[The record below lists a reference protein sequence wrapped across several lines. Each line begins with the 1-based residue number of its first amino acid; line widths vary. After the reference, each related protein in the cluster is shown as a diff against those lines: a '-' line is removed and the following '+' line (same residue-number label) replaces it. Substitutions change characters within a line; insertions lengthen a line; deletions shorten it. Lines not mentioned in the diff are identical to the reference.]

1 MRSPL
6 PLISGHLARITV
18 ASLVAAGIPSGI
30 EAQGI
35 EAQGTVD
42 PLLPAGRFRL
52 EINALFQFA
61 DRRFGER
68 FEGGALV
75 REEELLGFDFSDDE
89 VGTRVFPTLEALEA
103 GLETATGSPVAPLV
117 LGAAEMVMTQ
127 DAVWVPIRVD
137 LGVFDWLTVG
147 GLAPLSRRRTELAMS
162 FREDGANVGLTP
174 TELTG
179 TFLGDLRTAESDLT
193 ARIQLLCSAGPA
205 SPECTT
211 ASDLLTESQEFEQAI
226 RGAYSSHGVFPLDGS
241 LTGVALQSR
250 LSTLLAAYQSAG
262 VTSFPTAIPLA
273 TAVLSEADYLS
284 LVTTPAY
291 GVGGFPVESWLSRWV
306 FGDVELYANARLLAS
321 GRSRDDAESAPRI
334 SYLLGVGAL
343 VRLGTGQ
350 TDHPDNFFDT
360 GSGDG
365 QTDLEASVFGS
376 LSGGRWTVHGDARYG
391 IQHSTLVL
399 RRVASPDRAFPGEST
414 RQIVRWTPGKY
425 WQVRLAPRFRI
436 NDELAL
442 TLDLRRYS
450 KASDAYEPGPAG
462 STAGLDPEILELETG
477 RTIFEAG
484 GGVVFSTVQS
494 GRPMEARFTYRRAVS
509 GSGGR
514 TPKIFHLEF
523 GLRIFGSLWN

>member
-6 PLISGHLARITV
+6 PLISGHFARITV

-35 EAQGTVD
+35 VD
-42 PLLPAGRFRL
+42 PLLAAGRFRL

-61 DRRFGER
+61 DHRFGER
-68 FEGGALV
+68 LEGGALV
-75 REEELLGFDFSDDE
+75 REEELLGFDFSDDA

-103 GLETATGSPVAPLV
+103 SLATATGGPVAPSV

-127 DAVWVPIRVD
+127 NAVWVPIRVD
-137 LGVFDWLTVG
+137 LGVSDWLTIG
-147 GLAPLSRRRTELAMS
+147 GLAPLSRRRTELAVS
-162 FREDGANVGLTP
+162 YREDGATVGLTP
-174 TELTG
+174 TELAG
-179 TFLGDLRTAESDLT
+179 TFLGDIRNAESDLT
-193 ARIQLLCSAGPA
+193 ARIQLLCSAAPA

-241 LTGVALQSR
+241 VTGVALQSR

-262 VTSFPTAIPLA
+262 VTSFPTDIPLA
-273 TAVLSEADYLS
+273 TTLLTETGYLN

-291 GVGGFPVESWLSRWV
+291 GVAGFPVGSWMSRWV
-306 FGDVELYANARLLAS
+306 VGDVELYANARLLAS
-321 GRSRDDAESAPRI
+321 GRSRDGDGPVPGI
-334 SYLLGVGAL
+334 SYLLGAGAL
-343 VRLGTGQ
+343 VRIGTGQ
-350 TDHPDNFFDT
+350 TDHPDNFFDN

-376 LSGGRWTVHGDARYG
+376 VSGSRWAVHGDARYG
-391 IQHSTLVL
+391 IQNSTLVL
-399 RRVASPDRAFPGEST
+399 RRVAGPDRAFPGEST
-414 RQIVRWTPGKY
+414 RQVVHWTPGRY
-425 WQVRLAPRFRI
+425 WQVRVAPRLRI
-436 NDELAL
+436 NEELAL
-442 TLDLRRYS
+442 TFDVRRYS

-462 STAGLDPEILELETG
+462 IPAELDPGSLELETE
-477 RTIFEAG
+477 RTLLETG
-484 GGVVFSTVQS
+484 GGLVFSTLTS
-494 GRPMEARFTYRRAVS
+494 GRPLEVRFTYRRAVS

-514 TPKIFHLEF
+514 TPRISHLEF